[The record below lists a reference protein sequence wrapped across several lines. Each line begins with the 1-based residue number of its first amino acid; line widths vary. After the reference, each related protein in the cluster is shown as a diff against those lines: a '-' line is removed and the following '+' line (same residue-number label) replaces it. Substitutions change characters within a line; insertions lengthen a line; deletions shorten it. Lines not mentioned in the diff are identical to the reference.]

1 MTNLNNNAAVSPRT
15 TVRIPTASGDEL
27 EAWLYLPERAGP
39 HPAVVMAHGIG
50 GIKAGG
56 LAPFAER
63 FREEGFVAIA
73 FDYRNFGGSGG
84 RPREVLSVPRR
95 RADYSTV
102 IGWAV
107 EQPYVDPHQIIAW
120 GTSFAGMHIVELAV
134 SDTRLAAAIAQSPL
148 TDGLAAAMMST
159 LKDGSRI
166 PHWLCS
172 TVLALCSVDSR
183 STSRSRN
190 ARGSVHRRHAG
201 RPIRGEAYDP
211 EGWDDMAR
219 PGGCA
224 VSAQLLLAST
234 SATRCLRAYPTSAC
248 CPRGRRHCARPARPR
263 GRSQSTRGRIVLQR
277 RWSLRRL
284 RRRSEL
290 RQRAA
295 KGGRF
300 PPPPREDRSPK
311 DIPMILPDQWLYNDG
326 IKKSCSGL

>member
-1 MTNLNNNAAVSPRT
+1 MTNLKDNAAARPRT
-15 TVRIPTASGDEL
+15 TIRIPTASGDEL
-27 EAWLYLPERAGP
+27 EAWLYLPEGDGP

-56 LAPFAER
+56 LAPYAER

-84 RPREVLSVPRR
+84 KPREMLSVPRQ

-107 EQPYVDPHQIIAW
+107 EQRYIDPRQIIAW

-159 LKDGSRI
+159 LKNGSRNLRTG
-166 PHWLCS
+166 PARPFRL
-172 TVLALCSVDSR
+172 SVR
-183 STSRSRN
+183 STADLHPRSRN
-190 ARGSVHRRHAG
+190 ARGPVHRRYAG

-219 PGGCA
+219 PGGRA

-234 SATRCLRAYPTSAC
+234 SATRCLRAYPPSAR
-248 CPRGRRHCARPARPR
+248 CPRGRRHCARPRPR
-263 GRSQSTRGRIVLQR
+263 SRSPAGHRVPNCSAAAVVTTTSTKAEQASPTCCER
-277 RWSLRRL
+277 RSTSSTATRRPQPK
-284 RRRSEL
+284 RRR
-290 RQRAA
+290 
-295 KGGRF
+295 
-300 PPPPREDRSPK
+300 
-311 DIPMILPDQWLYNDG
+311 DG
-326 IKKSCSGL
+326 SHRNP

>member
-1 MTNLNNNAAVSPRT
+1 MTNLKDNAAAPPRT

-27 EAWLYLPERAGP
+27 EAWLHLPEGDGP

-84 RPREVLSVPRR
+84 KPREVLSVPRQ

-107 EQPYVDPHQIIAW
+107 EQPYIDPRQIITW

-134 SDTRLAAAIAQSPL
+134 SDTRLAAAIAQAPL
-148 TDGLAAAMMST
+148 TDGLAAAIMSP
-159 LKDGSRI
+159 LKNGSR
-166 PHWLCS
+166 LFG
-172 TVLALCSVDSR
+172 LALLDR
-183 STSRSRN
+183 F
-190 ARGSVHRRHAG
+190 GSLLGR
-201 RPIRGEAYDP
+201 RPIYIPGHGLPGDLSIGATPDGPFGEAHDP
-211 EGWDDMAR
+211 EGWDAMAR
-219 PGGCA
+219 PRGRA

-234 SATRCLRAYPTSAC
+234 SATRCLCAYPLSAR
-248 CPRGRRHCARPARPR
+248 CPRGRRHCARPGRPR
-263 GRSQSTRGRIVLQR
+263 GRPQGTGGRIVPQR

-284 RRRSEL
+284 RRRSKL
-290 RQRAA
+290 RRRAA
-295 KGGRF
+295 DRGRF
-300 PPPPREDRSPK
+300 PPPPREDLGPK
-311 DIPMILPDQWLYNDG
+311 GVLMALPDEFRRAA
-326 IKKSCSGL
+326 S